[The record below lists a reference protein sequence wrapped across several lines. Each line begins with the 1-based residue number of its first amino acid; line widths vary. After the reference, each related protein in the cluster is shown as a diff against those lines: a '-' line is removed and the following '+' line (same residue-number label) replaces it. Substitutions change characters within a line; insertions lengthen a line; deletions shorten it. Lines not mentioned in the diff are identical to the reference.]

1 MSELLFY
8 ERVVPLNDVQH
19 KDLRMSPVTAYG
31 FSRGVNSVPVVLAE
45 LAEASREYPI
55 AFVKAAEGGYLP
67 VALLG
72 LREKENLFV
81 DAEGQWV
88 ANYIPAF
95 VRRYPFVPANGPNG
109 QFLVCIDADADCLRA
124 NDGQPLFND
133 GKPAAALENA
143 LSYLREF
150 HTSGL
155 AAAAACQRLA
165 KLGLL
170 REVGTQAQLPS
181 GERFQLSGLQVID
194 EEKLRALD
202 ASSVNELFRHG
213 DMKLIYAHLLSM
225 GNMQRL
231 LDRLGKRLS

>member
-1 MSELLFY
+1 
-8 ERVVPLNDVQH
+8 
-19 KDLRMSPVTAYG
+19 MSPVTAYG

-55 AFVKAAEGGYLP
+55 AFVKSAEGGYLP

-155 AAAAACQRLA
+155 AAAAACQRLP
-165 KLGLL
+165 K
-170 REVGTQAQLPS
+170 LPS